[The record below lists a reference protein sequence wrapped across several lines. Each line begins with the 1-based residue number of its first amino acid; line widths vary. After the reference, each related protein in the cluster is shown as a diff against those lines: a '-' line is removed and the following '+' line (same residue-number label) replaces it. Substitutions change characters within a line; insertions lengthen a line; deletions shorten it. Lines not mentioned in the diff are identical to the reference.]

1 MRHGRT
7 HNHLGRTTTHRKAM
21 LANMA
26 TSLILNKRIATT
38 LAKAKELKKYI
49 EPMITKAK
57 VDSTHNR
64 RTVFSSLKHKEP
76 IKELFSTVIE
86 KVGDRPGG
94 YTRILKTG
102 HRLGDNA
109 DMCIIEL
116 VDFNDSYTTQKE
128 VAKAKT
134 RRGRAKKAS
143 DTATLNPSDVNTATE
158 MTETVTSAE
167 VIEET
172 PTMEAHTDVIEEVAV
187 EETPMTEEH
196 AEVAAEEVHPIV
208 AEDHSTS
215 TEEESTPSTEES
227 EKTDEPQA

>member
-1 MRHGRT
+1 
-7 HNHLGRTTTHRKAM
+7 M

-143 DTATLNPSDVNTATE
+143 DTATLTPSDVNTATE
-158 MTETVTSAE
+158 MAETVTSAE
-167 VIEET
+167 VIEDT
-172 PTMEAHTDVIEEVAV
+172 PTMEAHTEVIEEVAV
-187 EETPMTEEH
+187 ECT
-196 AEVAAEEVHPIV
+196 
-208 AEDHSTS
+208 
-215 TEEESTPSTEES
+215 
-227 EKTDEPQA
+227 